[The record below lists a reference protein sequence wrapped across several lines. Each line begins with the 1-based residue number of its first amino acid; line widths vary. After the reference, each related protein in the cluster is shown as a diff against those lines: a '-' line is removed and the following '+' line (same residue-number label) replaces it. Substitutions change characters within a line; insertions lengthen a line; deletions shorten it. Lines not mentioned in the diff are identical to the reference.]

1 VGTLLLHRSA
11 AGLQGVY
18 WTAGAQ
24 AKRPERHWQKK
35 DDAFAVEKEQLA
47 EYFAGRRS
55 DFDLSLAP
63 QGTLFQSAVWAALA
77 DIPYGQTRTY
87 AELAQYIGRPRAARP
102 VGSAIGRNPLAI
114 IVPCHRVIGSN
125 GALVGF
131 AGGIDNKRALLCLE
145 GKHADA
151 LDLAS

>member
-1 VGTLLLHRSA
+1 MLLL
-11 AGLQGVY
+11 L
-18 WTAGAQ
+18 
-24 AKRPERHWQKK
+24 KK
-35 DDAFAVEKEQLA
+35 SSWLNILRD
-47 EYFAGRRS
+47 RRS

-151 LDLAS
+151 LDLAL